1 VRPFWLP
8 SVEFDHAMTAD
19 VSTSRTTSVPSTNAN
34 DSPVR
39 AAGSAGRSAASPS
52 VSKGLP
58 VLPPESPIA
67 RSPPADGPRRSVAH
81 DGDPDPVRV
90 AERALRALLG
100 QAPPPSGTVARAATA
115 LEALNVRLEAQATLY
130 GRIAELEEIAARER
144 KVAQE
149 AVLNVEQNV
158 IETKI
163 AYAGLLEEKDAVSRD
178 LAIAKRELRELDSL
192 ALIEQDSA
200 IVLTG
205 GDPGATRPH
214 SGTSKNSAAAGDP
227 TNVQAEE
234 QRIEM
239 LEMQA
244 AADLAKLKELDNE
257 IVGMTEEIDRI
268 QKQRMQLQQKYAA
281 AYDDF

>member
-1 VRPFWLP
+1 
-8 SVEFDHAMTAD
+8 MTAD
-19 VSTSRTTSVPSTNAN
+19 VSTAHTTPIPSSTSN

-39 AAGSAGRSAASPS
+39 AVSPAVRATGSPALT
-52 VSKGLP
+52 KGPPALP
-58 VLPPESPIA
+58 LESPTSGSV
-67 RSPPADGPRRSVAH
+67 RADGPRHNVMR
-81 DGDPDPVRV
+81 GDADPARV

-100 QAPPPSGTVARAATA
+100 SAPPSGTVARAASA
-115 LEALNVRLEAQATLY
+115 LQALNARLASQAALY
-130 GRIAELEEIAARER
+130 GRIAELEEIAAKER

-163 AYAGLLEEKDAVSRD
+163 AYAGLLEEKDSVSRD
-178 LAIAKRELRELDSL
+178 LAIAKRELSELDSL
-192 ALIEQDSA
+192 ALSEQDA
-200 IVLTG
+200 AEVLTG

-214 SGTSKNSAAAGDP
+214 SEPKSNGAAGDS
-227 TNVQAEE
+227 TNVLAEE

-239 LEMQA
+239 LELQA
-244 AADLAKLKELDNE
+244 AADLAKLKELDLE

-268 QKQRMQLQQKYAA
+268 QKQRKQLQQKFAA